1 MNTLIVT
8 GGDINVNFL
17 SNNLS
22 KNKFDKIIAV
32 DKGLDTLNNLQIVPN
47 YIVGDFDSV
56 NRKVLKQYENKNIP
70 ITYLKPEKDFT
81 DTHMAIKLANEI
93 GSKNITIIGAI
104 GSRIDHSLANIHV
117 LKEALDNN
125 IKAKLVNGNNEIMLI
140 NKETVIKKNGDF
152 KYVSIIPLTSKT
164 TGVTLKGFKYSLEN
178 ATLNIGESIGI
189 SNEQI
194 EDEASIKIKEGIA
207 ILFFSKD

>member
-81 DTHMAIKLANEI
+81 DTHMALKLAIQI
-93 GSKNITIIGAI
+93 GSTSITIIGAI
-104 GSRIDHSLANIHV
+104 GTRIDHSLANIHV
-117 LKEALDNN
+117 LKETLDNN
-125 IKAKLVNGNNEIMLI
+125 VQAKLVNENNEIMLI
-140 NKETVIKKNGDF
+140 NKETVIKKNGNF
-152 KYVSIIPLTSKT
+152 KYVSIIPLTSKV
-164 TGVTLKGFKYSLEN
+164 TGVTLRGFKYLLEN
-178 ATLNIGESIGI
+178 ATLNIGESIGV
-189 SNEQI
+189 SNEQVEDKATI
-194 EDEASIKIKEGIA
+194 EIKEGIA
-207 ILFFSKD
+207 ILIFSKD

>member
-164 TGVTLKGFKYSLEN
+164 TGVTLKGFKYLLEN

>member
-1 MNTLIVT
+1 MNTLIIT
-8 GGDINVNFL
+8 GGTINETFL
-17 SNNLS
+17 KEYLS
-22 KNKFDKIIAV
+22 KNKFEKIIAV
-32 DKGLDTLNNLQIVPN
+32 DKGLDTLNRAQIEPD
-47 YIVGDFDSV
+47 YIIGDFDSV
-56 NRKVLKQYENKNIP
+56 NNEILKQYENKNIQ